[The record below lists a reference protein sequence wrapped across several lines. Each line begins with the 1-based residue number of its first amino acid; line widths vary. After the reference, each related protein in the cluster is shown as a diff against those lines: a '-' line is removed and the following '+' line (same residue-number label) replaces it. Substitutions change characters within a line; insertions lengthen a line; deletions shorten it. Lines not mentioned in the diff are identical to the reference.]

1 MHLLSNI
8 AEHFSICD
16 SVTHVRDSKRYRIA
30 PIFVKLFKIPRRTR
44 VSGCTQV
51 VCLKFFITFV
61 HETAAA
67 AADFGVKSSN
77 IAQTALGLPGPE
89 RPRRPK
95 KTSRCDS
102 TYATYA
108 IFPDNLRTVRVRYF
122 AVR

>member
-1 MHLLSNI
+1 MYVTQKDIGLLR
-8 AEHFSICD
+8 FSLNFLKFPEEPG
-16 SVTHVRDSKRYRIA
+16 SLAVL
-30 PIFVKLFKIPRRTR
+30 KL
-44 VSGCTQV
+44 SA
-51 VCLKFFITFV
+51 FFITFV